1 MIGKTQFKIKG
12 LNQEKNFNDLSKKVK
27 IYDFHR
33 LQPDISIFKVSY
45 FDARKTQKM
54 LKGYGYEILEEKNSG
69 FMPFF
74 IKYACNIWILSAIII
89 AFIGYLIQ
97 SPFIWQYEIIGQEN
111 LSSQEVV
118 EYIKGNFSNNKNK
131 ISTKKVE
138 SGLYQ
143 QFEEISFV
151 SVIIRG
157 QTLVVNIKEKLLP
170 EEIYGDFEPILSEYD
185 GKVVDISLVSG
196 TMAVAIGDYIQKGD
210 VMIFPYYIDSNG
222 NTNYVDP
229 KAEITLETYTIG
241 NYTHY
246 DDRIEITKTG
256 NTLVMDEVL
265 LNGLVIY
272 TNNTVNNFE
281 LYETSVEY
289 LEVSHNN
296 ILPLKLRR
304 TTYYELQA
312 QEIHE
317 TFEEA
322 EEEIVALAKEKAL
335 ENSENYDIIKEE
347 FYNVKHLSG
356 ATAVEYV
363 IVGEKTFGG

>member
-1 MIGKTQFKIKG
+1 MIGKTQFKIRG
-12 LNQEKNFNDLSKKVK
+12 FNLEKSFNNLSKSVK
-27 IYDFHR
+27 IYDFHK

-45 FDARKTQKM
+45 LDVNKTKKF
-54 LKGYGYEILEEKNSG
+54 LIANNFEILEEKDIG
-69 FMPFF
+69 FLPFF
-74 IKYACNIWILSAIII
+74 MKYICNFWIISAIIM
-89 AFIGYLIQ
+89 ALLGYLIQ
-97 SPFIWQYEIIGQEN
+97 APFIWQYKIIGQEN

-143 QFEEISFV
+143 HFEEISFV

-170 EEIYGDFEPILSEYD
+170 EEIYGNFEPILSEYD
-185 GKVVDISLVSG
+185 GKVIDISLISG
-196 TMAVAIGDYIQKGD
+196 TMAVSVGDYVQIGDIL
-210 VMIFPYYIDSNG
+210 VLPYYIDSNG
-222 NTNYVDP
+222 STNYVDP

-241 NYTHY
+241 SYTHF

-256 NTLVMDEVL
+256 KTLILDEVL

-272 TNNTVNNFE
+272 TNNAANNFE
-281 LYETSVEY
+281 LYETNVEY
-289 LEVSHNN
+289 LDVSQNN
-296 ILPLKLRR
+296 LLPLKLRR
-304 TTYYELQA
+304 TTYYELQT

-317 TFEEA
+317 TFEEV
-322 EEEIVALAKEKAL
+322 EDEIVALAKEKAL

-356 ATAVEYV
+356 ATMVEYV